1 MLLLQQNLQPYNVS
15 ATQAGSWSLANFATG
30 SQAGSWSVA
39 GVMFAS
45 GTQPGAWSVANFA
58 TGTQAGSWSVA
69 NFATGS
75 VSGAW
80 SVANYASAAQAG
92 SWSIVSYANA
102 TQASAWSVAGF
113 AIGDQSGAWSIS
125 AYVEG
130 TQAGAWSVDAAVEVA
145 SRAGFEM
152 GGIPIVSFKPL
163 LQRIKEARAERIK
176 PVKKSARRKAR
187 VIEGQAVDL
196 VLSGGGESAFN
207 ELMQQWVAQAPV
219 LPAQPTMNLEQLF
232 MAQVAMHI
240 RRIEQQ
246 DEDDALIALLI
257 A

>member
-58 TGTQAGSWSVA
+58 TGTQAGRWSVA

-113 AIGDQSGAWSIS
+113 AIGGQPGAWSIS

-130 TQAGAWSVDAAVEVA
+130 TQAGAWSVGVSVAVE
-145 SRAGFEM
+145 S
-152 GGIPIVSFKPL
+152 GGGGVSSKGSKGTSGASFKAIAPYAL
-163 LQRIKEARAERIK
+163 RGESPRK
-176 PVKKSARRKAR
+176 PAKAR
-187 VIEGQAVDL
+187 ESISQTKAEKNDKQLQALAEFGKQLAVMVSEGQAQA
-196 VLSGGGESAFN
+196 EA
-207 ELMQQWVAQAPV
+207 VAREIADYQD
-219 LPAQPTMNLEQLF
+219 AQIIQIN
-232 MAQVAMHI
+232 
-240 RRIEQQ
+240 
-246 DEDDALIALLI
+246 EDDDMMALAAFMLMD
-257 A
+257 